1 MGDQPMKSILAAMQE
16 AYGIGDI
23 QEHMT
28 DLMTDL
34 MNEGL
39 LDAQDLEIILG
50 MAERHHSQ

>member
-1 MGDQPMKSILAAMQE
+1 MKSVINAMRR